1 MRFSSA
7 KEKCRRFPYVAAAWI
22 VFLYLASAAWGASD
36 SVVGSI
42 TSSVPQ
48 AGAVREG
55 KRALLAVGDEIFVD
69 DTLFT
74 DEAGQLEVAFE
85 DGTTLG
91 LGPSSEVQV
100 RDFAMTEDK
109 NSFHSEIIR
118 GAARLVTGDLVKR
131 NPGGFKISTPRSTIG
146 IRGTEVL
153 AVVRGGDEILMVPV
167 LGGRREGDTPSV
179 SDSSHV
185 TVIDRRSG
193 QIYRITEPGLVF
205 THSRSGPSRLTR
217 PNPDKRAAIEVL
229 IRMTEVPTEG
239 VQGIQENFDNN
250 VDKVLTEQP
259 DEVERAPETPGFP
272 SSRRPVPTPGGTAP
286 GFSPPSNGNGGA
298 GDGPSDSSSGAGRDG
313 GRDGNDGKDRA
324 DDSWKNEL
332 PGESVVG
339 GGDPRRG
346 GGDEVVKIG
355 SETVIPVPRLPS
367 VCD

>member
-1 MRFSSA
+1 MRFSRT
-7 KEKCRRFPYVAAAWI
+7 KEKYRRFPSVAAAWL
-22 VFLYLASAAWGASD
+22 VLLFLASAAWGAGD
-36 SVVGSI
+36 SPAVGSI

-55 KRALLAVGDEIFVD
+55 KRALLVTGDEIFVE

-74 DEAGQLEVAFE
+74 DEAGQLEVTFE
-85 DGTTLG
+85 DGTTLD

-100 RDFAMTEDK
+100 RDFTMTEDK

-167 LGGRREGDTPSV
+167 LGGRREGDAPSA

-239 VQGIQENFDNN
+239 VQGVQENFDSN
-250 VDKVLTEQP
+250 VDRVLAEQP
-259 DEVERAPETPGFP
+259 DEIERAPETPGLP
-272 SSRRPVPTPGGTAP
+272 SSRRPVPTPGGTVP
-286 GFSPPSNGNGGA
+286 GGNLPGNGNGNDGGRG
-298 GDGPSDSSSGAGRDG
+298 GDGPSPDNSSG
-313 GRDGNDGKDRA
+313 GRDGGKDRA

-346 GGDEVVKIG
+346 GGGEVVKIG
-355 SETVIPVPRLPS
+355 GETIIPVPRIPS